1 MIIMVMGINV
11 PLYNLH
17 SKMVHELPEKFRKS
31 ILIMDYNFS
40 KLSKYTEKE
49 LITLLGKMNFVID
62 YKNSIMKDIMN
73 SRRLFDTRYV
83 EYLNRLVDKYMYN
96 KGKNLLIENFG
107 NIYNK
112 KDVIDSICGLTYRK
126 EKNGIEYK

>member
-1 MIIMVMGINV
+1 
-11 PLYNLH
+11 
-17 SKMVHELPEKFRKS
+17 MVHELPEKFRQS
-31 ILIMDYNFS
+31 ILIKDYN
-40 KLSKYTEKE
+40 LSELSTYTEKE

-83 EYLNRLVDKYMYN
+83 EYLNRLVDKYMYI
-96 KGKNLLIENFG
+96 KGKNLLIEIFE

-112 KDVIDSICGLTYRK
+112 KDVVDSICGLTYRK